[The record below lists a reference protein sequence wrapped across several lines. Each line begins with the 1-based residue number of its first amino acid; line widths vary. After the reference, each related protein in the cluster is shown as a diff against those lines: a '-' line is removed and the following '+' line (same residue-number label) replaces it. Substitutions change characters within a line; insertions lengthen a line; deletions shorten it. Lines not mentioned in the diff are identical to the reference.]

1 MTLRQEKKT
10 KKKKLKHVLVSY
22 ISVVAIFQ
30 KVTAAYTNSTFN
42 EINWVLYALQYK
54 ISIVFT

>member
-1 MTLRQEKKT
+1 MTLRQEKKQR
-10 KKKKLKHVLVSY
+10 KKKLKHVLVSY

-42 EINWVLYALQYK
+42 EINWVIYALHYK
-54 ISIVFT
+54 IIIVFT